1 MNGKIELNICVP
13 GNWNGTVEF
22 VEVSRFVWIE
32 GAFSFWILTRLTR
45 FKSALKNWRGFP
57 VADILIFDKFSQK
70 TTV

>member
-32 GAFSFWILTRLTR
+32 GAFSFWILTRLAEIQER
-45 FKSALKNWRGFP
+45 VKKLKRISCRGYIDFR
-57 VADILIFDKFSQK
+57 
-70 TTV
+70 